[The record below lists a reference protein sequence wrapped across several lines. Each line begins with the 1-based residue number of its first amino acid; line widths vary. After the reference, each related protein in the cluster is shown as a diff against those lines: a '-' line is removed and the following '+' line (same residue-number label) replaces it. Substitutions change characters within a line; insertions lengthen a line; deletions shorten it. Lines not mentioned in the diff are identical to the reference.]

1 MFTSNLKDQLSLLEK
16 YEDLSSCK
24 VKFDKISSMK
34 LKIEENESLKNNGT
48 KQKDGV
54 ALKNEISA
62 LSSSAIKLNEV
73 ADNKSVDTTKLETSS
88 NIKSLKITFNQSNP
102 RGRPRSR
109 HRDSKQMKA
118 CKQEIQHNKAK
129 ADQRIKKTES
139 KHTLA
144 YFLNEQNQ
152 SATKHT
158 SNAQGN
164 DIGGAEMMPDT
175 FFMKDQENSNPSE
188 VHVSVFKSNII
199 SNNNKENTG
208 LRKNISLKDL
218 MFYLERNKQTYTH
231 QIILYKLISK
241 LNG

>member
-1 MFTSNLKDQLSLLEK
+1 MFTSNLKEQLSFLER

-24 VKFDKISSMK
+24 IRFDKISSMK
-34 LKIEENESLKNNGT
+34 LKIEENESLKNNVT
-48 KQKDGV
+48 KQKDG
-54 ALKNEISA
+54 ATLKNEINA
-62 LSSSAIKLNEV
+62 LSSSALKLNEA
-73 ADNKSVDTTKLETSS
+73 ADNKSVDTTKLETGS
-88 NIKSLKITFNQSNP
+88 NVKSLKITFNQSNP

-139 KHTLA
+139 KNTLA

-152 SATKHT
+152 LTSKHSSSAP
-158 SNAQGN
+158 GN
-164 DIGGAEMMPDT
+164 EVGGNEMISDPYYL
-175 FFMKDQENSNPSE
+175 KDQENSNPSE
-188 VHVSVFKSNII
+188 IHMSVFKSNII